1 VAGIGSMSYPR
12 FLLLNITGSLTWVFV
27 FVLAGYFFGNLPFV
41 KKNFTMVILAIIVLS
56 VLPSVVELIRARRQA
71 KRGSSA
77 H

>member
-1 VAGIGSMSYPR
+1 
-12 FLLLNITGSLTWVFV
+12 
-27 FVLAGYFFGNLPFV
+27 V

-71 KRGSSA
+71 KRGSSV